1 MENKNLRIL
10 YLAGHLSTGGMPSFL
25 LKRIEAIQ
33 NCDPSIEI
41 SVVEY
46 EDITGGLYV
55 VHRKQIQARIRPI
68 NFGTLGSDKWK
79 DMSLRIHFFNPDIIH
94 VDEMLEDLADDH
106 FIKMLYNPNRK
117 YRIVETCHNVRFN
130 PNESKRY
137 HPDLYIFCTPFHEQ
151 TFAEMDSMY
160 ATIEFPVD
168 RYVPNDY
175 EKLSAK
181 EKLGMSLERKSIVNV
196 GLWTQGKNQGEGI
209 EIARKYPEYDFYFVG
224 NQAGNFQDYWQPLM
238 KDLPSNVYVVGEKD
252 VPAEYIIACDLFMFN
267 STWECN
273 PIVLREAIGFDK
285 PIIARNLP
293 QYGNMFSNLLMPI
306 DTDLRE
312 FFSKKQQELYHQYYM
327 IPNDQF
333 LTTEQFGQK
342 HIDNYKAILKLDANI
357 QKVKVIRH
365 FVDNPYVEIMGL
377 SDSKFEVEF
386 RDGEGGECHYSS
398 KCNSNTWHKLNRRYF
413 TNWAVTVFQDG
424 QLIYDEIFSLKG
436 KNVFIVFETESL
448 GDTLAWMHHC
458 EIFRQKHDCNLFVS
472 TYWNRLFDYPEI
484 NFIEPGA
491 TIFNLHA
498 LYRIGWFYKED
509 GSVDFDRH
517 PEIPFK
523 IPLIQTIT
531 DILGLEYAEMPP
543 KIKPEL
549 IDVNPYVGEGRA
561 AIATNSTLEM
571 KFWQKEEWQKVID
584 HLNGQGYQVVNLS
597 KEKNEFN
604 GCPQLDNSS
613 IEEVIPYI
621 AYCDLFIGLSSG
633 LSWLAWALYR
643 DVYMIANFSE
653 DWHEFDCYRF
663 TNKKVCHGCWNT
675 QRFVAGDWDYCPAY
689 KNTRRTFE
697 CHRSIKA
704 QEVIDKI
711 EENRTLM
718 IHH

>member
-1 MENKNLRIL
+1 MRIL
-10 YLAGHLSTGGMPSFL
+10 FLAPHLSTGGMPSFL

-41 SVVEY
+41 AVVEY

-55 VHRKQIQARIRPI
+55 VHKKQIKALIRPM
-68 NFGTLGSDKWK
+68 NFVTLGSLKWN
-79 DMSLRIHFFNPDIIH
+79 DMNKCINLFNPDIIH
-94 VDEMLEDLADDH
+94 VDEMLEDLADDN
-106 FIKMLYNPNRK
+106 FIKMLYNPKRK

-137 HPDLYIFCTPFHEQ
+137 HPDLYIFCTPYHEQ
-151 TFAEMDSMY
+151 TFADMDSMY

-168 RYVPNDY
+168 DNYQGQGLEIRTR
-175 EKLSAK
+175 AR
-181 EKLGMSLERKSIVNV
+181 LGMSLDRKIIVNV
-196 GLWTQGKNQGEGI
+196 GLWTSGKNQGEGI

-224 NQAGNFQDYWQPLM
+224 NQAGNFQAYWQPLM
-238 KDLPSNVYVVGEKD
+238 RNLPSNVFVVGEKD
-252 VPAEYIIACDLFMFN
+252 NPSDYIQACDLFMFN

-273 PIVLREAIGFDK
+273 PLVIREAISFMK
-285 PIIARNLP
+285 PTIARNLP
-293 QYGNMFSNLLMPI
+293 QYVGMFDGYIFPI
-306 DTDLRE
+306 DTDLRNNFPQWYE
-312 FFSKKQQELYHQYYM
+312 TS
-327 IPNDQF
+327 NDDFRF
-333 LTTEQFGQK
+333 LSTTQFGQK
-342 HIDNYKAILKLDANI
+342 HLDNYEAILKIPANT
-357 QKVKVIRH
+357 QKVKIIRH
-365 FVDNPYVEIMGL
+365 FVDNPYVEIIGL
-377 SDSKFEVEF
+377 SDSDFEVEV

-424 QLIYDEIFSLKG
+424 QLIYDENFSLKE

-458 EIFRQKHDCNLFVS
+458 EVFRKKHDCNLFVS
-472 TYWNRLFDYPEI
+472 TFWNKLFDYPEI
-484 NFIEPGA
+484 IFIEPGT
-491 TIFNLHA
+491 TIPNLHA

-531 DILGLEYAEMPP
+531 DILGLDYAELQP

-549 IDVNPYVGEGRA
+549 IDVNPYIEEGRV

-571 KFWQKEEWQKVID
+571 KFWQKEDWQKVIN
-584 HLNGQGYQVVNLS
+584 HLGVQGYQVINLS
-597 KEKNEFN
+597 KERNDFER
-604 GCPQLDNSS
+604 CPQLEGSS
-613 IEEVIPYI
+613 IEDIIPYI
-621 AYCDLFIGLSSG
+621 AYCDFFIGLSSG
-633 LSWLAWALYR
+633 LSWLAWALHR

-663 TNKKVCHGCWNT
+663 TNKNVCHGCWNT
-675 QRFVAGDWDYCPAY
+675 QRFTAGDWNYCPAY
-689 KNTRRTFE
+689 KNTRRAFE

-718 IHH
+718 IHI